1 MKVSVEAGNGL
12 ERRMTVEIPAE
23 NVENE
28 IGSRLKNVGRSA
40 KMKGFRPGKVPAK
53 VIRER
58 YGPQV
63 RQEVLQELIQS
74 SYSSAIEQENLR
86 PASSPTI
93 EPGNLQEGQEFSFT
107 AVFEVYP
114 EIKIQK
120 LDALKIEQPETEIA
134 DGDVDEMLDT
144 LRKQRASWSSV
155 DRKAADGDRVTVD
168 FEGKLNDEVFD
179 GGSGSD
185 VPVVI
190 GQGQMLE
197 DFEKNLKGL
206 KAGEEKTFKLKFPS
220 DYPTSTLAGQ
230 KASFSVTAKEV
241 AEPVLPEVDEAFVK
255 EFGIESG
262 SVEAFRGDVMA
273 NMEREAE
280 SRNRADVKRQLM
292 EQLLANNPVEV
303 PVALVDSEAAAL
315 RAESLKNMG
324 IDDENDPNAPS
335 VAEFRDAAERRVRLG
350 LLMSTIIKDS
360 ELQVDREL
368 VKERVDE
375 MAAPY
380 DQPDEI
386 RKIYFQN
393 PQLMGQVENM
403 VLEEQVVAWLI
414 DKAGVTTKRVKF
426 SDVVQAS

>member
-28 IGSRLKNVGRSA
+28 IGTRLKNVGRNA
-40 KMKGFRPGKVPAK
+40 KIKGFRPGKVPAK
-53 VIRER
+53 VIQQR
-58 YGPQV
+58 YGVQV

-86 PASSPTI
+86 PASNPTI
-93 EPGNLQEGQEFSFT
+93 EPGNLEAGQEFSFT
-107 AVFEVYP
+107 AIFEVYP
-114 EIKIQK
+114 EITVEK
-120 LDALKIEQPETEIA
+120 LEALKVEQPETEIT
-134 DGDVDEMLDT
+134 DGDVDGMVDT
-144 LRKQRASWSSV
+144 LRQQRVSWSGV
-155 DRKAADGDRVTVD
+155 DRKSADGDRVTVD

-179 GGSGSD
+179 GGTGSD

-197 DFEKNLKGL
+197 DFEKNLEGL
-206 KAGEEKTFKLKFPS
+206 KAKEEKTFKMKFPK
-220 DYPTSTLAGQ
+220 DYPTTSLAGE
-230 KASFSVTAKEV
+230 KVSFDITVKEV
-241 AEPVLPEVDEAFVK
+241 AEPVLPEIDAAFVK

-262 SVEAFRGDVMA
+262 GVEAFRADVKA

-280 SRNRADVKRQLM
+280 SRTRADVKRQIM
-292 EQLLANNPVEV
+292 EQLLEKYPVDV

-315 RAESLKNMG
+315 RGESLKNMG
-324 IDDENDPNAPS
+324 IADENDPNAPA

-360 ELQVDREL
+360 ELQIDRDL
-368 VKERVDE
+368 VKEKIDE

-380 DQPDEI
+380 DQPEEI

-393 PQLMGQVENM
+393 QQLMGQVENM
-403 VLEEQVVAWLI
+403 VLEEQVVAWLV
-414 DKAGVTTKRVKF
+414 DKASVTTKQVKF
-426 SDVVQAS
+426 SDIVQAS

>member
-28 IGSRLKNVGRSA
+28 IGSRLKNVGRNA
-40 KMKGFRPGKVPAK
+40 KIKGFRPGKVPAK
-53 VIRER
+53 VIQQR
-58 YGPQV
+58 YGVQV

-86 PASSPTI
+86 PASNPTI
-93 EPGNLQEGQEFSFT
+93 EPGNLEAGQEFSFT
-107 AVFEVYP
+107 AIFEVYP
-114 EIKIQK
+114 EITVEK
-120 LDALKIEQPETEIA
+120 LDALKVEQPETEIT
-134 DGDVDEMLDT
+134 DGDVDGMVDT
-144 LRKQRASWSSV
+144 LRQQRVSWSGV
-155 DRKAADGDRVTVD
+155 DRKSADGDRVTVD

-179 GGSGSD
+179 GGTGSD
-185 VPVVI
+185 VAVVI

-197 DFEKNLKGL
+197 DFEENLKGL
-206 KAGEEKTFKLKFPS
+206 KAGEEKTFKMKFPK
-220 DYPTSTLAGQ
+220 DYPTTSLAGE
-230 KASFSVTAKEV
+230 KVSFAITVKEV
-241 AEPVLPEVDEAFVK
+241 AESVLPEIDAAFVK

-262 SVEAFRGDVMA
+262 EVEAFRADVKA

-280 SRNRADVKRQLM
+280 SRTRADVKRQIM
-292 EQLLANNPVEV
+292 EQLLEKYPVDV

-315 RAESLKNMG
+315 RGESLKNMG
-324 IDDENDPNAPS
+324 IADENDPNAPA

-360 ELQVDREL
+360 ELQIDRDL
-368 VKERVDE
+368 VKEKIDE

-380 DQPDEI
+380 DQPEEI

-393 PQLMGQVENM
+393 QQLMGQVENM
-403 VLEEQVVAWLI
+403 VLEEQVVAWLV
-414 DKAGVTTKRVKF
+414 DKASVTTKRVKF
-426 SDVVQAS
+426 GDIVQA